1 MSEKSVTFVEVS
13 GGSEELSVN
22 NYEDKYTVMKPLI
35 LITNDDS
42 ISAPGLRYL
51 VDCVK
56 DFGEIYVVAPD
67 EQHSGQSSAFTVSVP
82 LRVTG
87 HEGYEGARVFSVNG
101 TPVDCVKLAMHH
113 IVPRRPDIVLSGVNH
128 GSNAGNSVI
137 YSGTMGAAFEGAMQG
152 IPAVGFSLLHHSIK
166 ADFSECTP
174 WVKAITRM
182 VLENGLPEGVALN
195 VNFPAKVKIKGV
207 KVVRSARSRWT
218 EEYKEYLDP
227 HGKPFYLLTGDLV
240 NEEPDSDETDLY
252 WLDRDYASIVPVRA
266 DQNAIE
272 TIPALTAEIA
282 GLKV

>member
-1 MSEKSVTFVEVS
+1 MEK
-13 GGSEELSVN
+13 
-22 NYEDKYTVMKPLI
+22 KPLV

-42 ISAPGLRYL
+42 INAPGLRYL

-56 DFGEIYVVAPD
+56 EFGDIYVVAPD
-67 EQHSGQSSAFTVSVP
+67 EPHSGQSSAFTVSSP
-82 LRVTG
+82 LRVTD

-166 ADFSECTP
+166 ADFSECAP
-174 WVKAITRM
+174 WIKAITRM
-182 VLENGLPEGVALN
+182 VLESGLPEGVALN
-195 VNFPAKVKIKGV
+195 VNFPAKVKIRGV
-207 KVVRSARSRWT
+207 KVARSARSHWT

-240 NEEPDSDETDLY
+240 NEEPESTDTDLY
-252 WLDRDYASIVPVRA
+252 WLDRDYATIVPVRA
-266 DQNAIE
+266 DQNAVE
-272 TIPALTAEIA
+272 TIPGLTAEVA
-282 GLKV
+282 GLKI